1 MIVGTSIAKPSR
13 GSSNQQLD
21 IRNLFCSEQLRDAE
35 LKAENGRED
44 GGPAFHSKQV
54 TTAGRPEWPASKL

>member
-1 MIVGTSIAKPSR
+1 MSDGTYIAKSAR

-21 IRNLFCSEQLRDAE
+21 NRNLFCSERLRDAE
-35 LKAENGRED
+35 LNAENGGED